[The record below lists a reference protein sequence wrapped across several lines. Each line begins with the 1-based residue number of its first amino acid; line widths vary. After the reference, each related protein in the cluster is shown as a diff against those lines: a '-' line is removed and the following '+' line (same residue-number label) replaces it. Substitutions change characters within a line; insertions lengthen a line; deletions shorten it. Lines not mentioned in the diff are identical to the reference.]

1 MRAYCERLV
10 SGRRVAPR
18 REDPSSAHDGAMRLP
33 RPIRLAVKRLAYGG
47 VGGGRDGARV
57 VAWLDLRPGM
67 SVADIGSGFG
77 DFAFR
82 FGAAVGPDGVV
93 HAIDTD
99 ADLNDEVARRGAQR
113 GVTNVHPVA
122 AGTDDPSIP
131 APVDLVFLASSFHHL
146 PDRTRYFQRV
156 RPSLR
161 PGGRVAILEGRPSRF
176 TRLTGNHATNPDAVR
191 TTLEAA
197 GFRRLA
203 SADLVRW
210 SSLQTFGA
218 DDG

>member
-1 MRAYCERLV
+1 
-10 SGRRVAPR
+10 
-18 REDPSSAHDGAMRLP
+18 MRLP

-47 VGGGRDGARV
+47 VGGGRDGALV
-57 VAWLDLRPGM
+57 VEWLALRPGM
-67 SVADIGSGFG
+67 SVADVGSGFG

-82 FGAAVGPDGVV
+82 FASAVAPDGVV
-93 HAIDTD
+93 HAIDLD
-99 ADLNDEVARRGAQR
+99 ADLNDEVARRAAQR
-113 GVTNVHPVA
+113 GVANVHPVA
-122 AGTDDPSIP
+122 AGSDDPSIP
-131 APVDLVFLASSFHHL
+131 APVDLVFLSSSFHHL

-176 TRLTGNHATNPDAVR
+176 TRLTGNHATDPDAVR
-191 TTLEAA
+191 ATLEAA

-210 SSLQTFGA
+210 SSLQTFVPAEAGDPTA
-218 DDG
+218 H